1 MANNIIPECS
11 ANTSPDSMYKTLAES
26 GCLVIHDIA
35 EPDTI
40 AKVRDELAETMASAP
55 VEENDPTSF
64 YAGKTRRA
72 VALIHRSPTALEL
85 MMDAR
90 IEKLCDKHLLE
101 NCDRYHLNVTAAVD
115 VGPGARDQILHREE
129 DLFPYFTLPR
139 PNLILAT
146 MWALSDFTVE
156 NGGTQLVPGS
166 HRWEAGRVAEPSEV
180 ARAAMPAGSVLV
192 WLGGTLHGAGANTT
206 IDNWRYGM
214 ILTYALSWLRQEE
227 NQNLSMTLEEAFS
240 LPEAVQSRM
249 GFSMDYEGGLGFYD
263 PSVILK
269 AGK

>member
-11 ANTSPDSMYKTLAES
+11 ANTSPDSMHKTLAES

-115 VGPGARDQILHREE
+115 VGPGARDQILHREAIR
-129 DLFPYFTLPR
+129 LLLKQFPRRKVQNKNYITQQAFGR
-139 PNLILAT
+139 
-146 MWALSDFTVE
+146 
-156 NGGTQLVPGS
+156 NGFFLKMQKL
-166 HRWEAGRVAEPSEV
+166 
-180 ARAAMPAGSVLV
+180 L
-192 WLGGTLHGAGANTT
+192 
-206 IDNWRYGM
+206 
-214 ILTYALSWLRQEE
+214 
-227 NQNLSMTLEEAFS
+227 AFS
-240 LPEAVQSRM
+240 TL
-249 GFSMDYEGGLGFYD
+249 
-263 PSVILK
+263 
-269 AGK
+269 